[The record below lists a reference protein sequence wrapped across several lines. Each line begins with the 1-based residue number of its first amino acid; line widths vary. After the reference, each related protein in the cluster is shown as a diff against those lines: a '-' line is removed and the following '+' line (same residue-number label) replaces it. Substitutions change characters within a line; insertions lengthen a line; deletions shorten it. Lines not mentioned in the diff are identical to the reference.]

1 MALRLR
7 PRRGSPYRSP
17 NEIIGARKLFYVR
30 FLALGLFLILVL
42 QLAHL
47 QLARGSEYRLQAEL
61 NRLRLVSS
69 PPSRG
74 LIYDRQGRPLTEN
87 RIEFTAVLVP
97 ALLPKKD
104 EERILTGLARFLRL
118 SAQELR
124 DQVKDAR
131 SRHYAELTV
140 KRGLAREEAFALKER
155 LSSLPGVEL
164 REESSRSYPVG
175 EGLAHVLGYVGP
187 LDPEEMAAL
196 KGRGYQLS
204 DRVGKTGVELV
215 YESYLRGRPGLKQ
228 VEVNANGREIQIL
241 AERPSEPG
249 LNLTLTV
256 DERLQALALRALREA
271 AGDGI
276 AAAVAMDVRTGELLA
291 LASLPTF
298 DNSRLG
304 SLKPEELAS
313 LLEDPRKPLLNHA
326 TGEVYAPGSPFK

>member
-30 FLALGLFLILVL
+30 FLALGLFLILAL

-74 LIYDRQGRPLTEN
+74 LIYDRQGRPLAEN

-104 EERILTGLARFLRL
+104 EERVLTGLARFLRL

-155 LSSLPGVEL
+155 L
-164 REESSRSYPVG
+164 
-175 EGLAHVLGYVGP
+175 
-187 LDPEEMAAL
+187 
-196 KGRGYQLS
+196 
-204 DRVGKTGVELV
+204 
-215 YESYLRGRPGLKQ
+215 
-228 VEVNANGREIQIL
+228 
-241 AERPSEPG
+241 
-249 LNLTLTV
+249 
-256 DERLQALALRALREA
+256 
-271 AGDGI
+271 
-276 AAAVAMDVRTGELLA
+276 
-291 LASLPTF
+291 
-298 DNSRLG
+298 
-304 SLKPEELAS
+304 
-313 LLEDPRKPLLNHA
+313 
-326 TGEVYAPGSPFK
+326 